1 MTTNMSNN
9 KELNWVEKE
18 FVNVDIGDKRLEKRL
33 ITIVKH
39 FANNP
44 YAQIPQAMESFGN
57 AKGAYRFFD
66 NKKVTVDKIINP
78 HINETTKRIK
88 GNKIVLAIQDTTIL
102 NYSSHP
108 SVTNIGPVGNDVN
121 RGLVLHPT
129 LAVLLD
135 NIPLGII
142 DFNIWVRKE
151 VGNGKDRHELDV
163 KEKESYK
170 WLNSYLATAK
180 LEKELEGVHFVS
192 ICDREGDIY
201 ELFKEAENIENK
213 DKMPDILIR
222 AAQNRRV
229 EHPQKK
235 LWKHMESQEI
245 AGKEKILVPRKKG
258 VSGRKA
264 TLSIRYAEVYIKAP
278 ISNKNI
284 KSTDSVKLWVV
295 YAKEEN
301 PPDKVEPISWMLLT
315 TIPVENLD
323 QAIEKIEWYMQRW
336 IIELFFK
343 MLKSGCRVEK
353 RQLKDG
359 KRLKNCIAIDA
370 IIAWRVLFLTY
381 IGRAIPDLP
390 ASVIFEKYEW
400 EALQAYVNTYVNKK
414 KKKRI
419 LTKEPLLGEVIKIIA
434 KLGGYLDRKS
444 DGPPGMMTIWE
455 GLKALHYITAM
466 WKMFNS
472 SD

>member
-1 MTTNMSNN
+1 
-9 KELNWVEKE
+9 
-18 FVNVDIGDKRLEKRL
+18 
-33 ITIVKH
+33 
-39 FANNP
+39 
-44 YAQIPQAMESFGN
+44 
-57 AKGAYRFFD
+57 
-66 NKKVTVDKIINP
+66 
-78 HINETTKRIK
+78 
-88 GNKIVLAIQDTTIL
+88 L
-102 NYSSHP
+102 NYSSHL

-129 LAVLLD
+129 LAVLL
-135 NIPLGII
+135 NSIPLGII
-142 DFNIWVRKE
+142 DFNIWVRKKE
-151 VGNGKDRHELDV
+151 KNEKDRHELDI

-170 WLNSYLATAK
+170 WLNSYLETAE

-201 ELFKEAENIENK
+201 ELFKEAENVENK
-213 DKMPDILIR
+213 EKMPDILIR

-235 LWKHMESQEI
+235 LWEYMESQEI
-245 AGKEKILVPRKKG
+245 AGKKKISVPRKKG
-258 VSGRKA
+258 VLGRKA
-264 TLSIRYAEVYIKAP
+264 TISIRYAKVYIKAP

-284 KSTDSVKLWVV
+284 KSTDSIKLWAV

-301 PPDKVEPISWMLLT
+301 PPEKVEPISWMLLT
-315 TIPVENLD
+315 TIPVKNLD
-323 QAIEKIEWYMQRW
+323 QAMEKIEWYMQRW

-343 MLKSGCRVEK
+343 LLKSGCRVEK

-381 IGRAIPDLP
+381 
-390 ASVIFEKYEW
+390 S
-400 EALQAYVNTYVNKK
+400 
-414 KKKRI
+414 
-419 LTKEPLLGEVIKIIA
+419 
-434 KLGGYLDRKS
+434 GYLDRKS

-455 GLKALHYITAM
+455 GLTALHYITAM
-466 WKMFNS
+466 WKIFNS

>member
-1 MTTNMSNN
+1 MTVNLSNN
-9 KELNWVEKE
+9 NEDLNWVEKE
-18 FVNVDIGDKRLEKRL
+18 FQDVDMGDKRLKDRL
-33 ITIVKH
+33 INIVKH

-44 YAQIPQAMESFGN
+44 QAQIPQAMESFGD

-66 NKKVTVDKIINP
+66 NKKVAVDKILNP
-78 HINETTKRIK
+78 HINETTNRIK
-88 GNKIVLAIQDTTIL
+88 GNRIVLAIQDTTIL
-102 NYSSHP
+102 NYSSHL
-108 SVTNIGPVGNDVN
+108 SVTNIGPVGNDIN

-135 NIPLGII
+135 GIPLGII
-142 DFNIWVRKE
+142 DFNIWIRKE
-151 VGNGKDRHELDV
+151 EKNKKDRHKLDT

-170 WLNSYLATAK
+170 WLNSYLATAR
-180 LEKELEGVHFVS
+180 LEEELEGVHFVS

-213 DKMPDILIR
+213 DNMPDILIR
-222 AAQNRRV
+222 AAQNRKV

-235 LWKHMESQEI
+235 LWEYMESQKI
-245 AGKEKILVPRKKG
+245 AEKVKILVPRKKG
-258 VSGRKA
+258 ISARKA
-264 TLSIRYAEVYIKAP
+264 TLSIRYAKVYIKAP
-278 ISNKNI
+278 VSNKNI
-284 KSTDSVKLWVV
+284 KSTDSIRLWAV

-301 PPDKVEPISWMLLT
+301 PPKNVEPISWMLLT
-315 TIPVENLD
+315 TIPVKNID
-323 QAIEKIEWYMQRW
+323 QAMEKIEWYMQRW

-359 KRLKNCIAIDA
+359 ERLKNCIAIDA

-400 EALQAYVNTYVNKK
+400 EALYAYVNTYVNKK
-414 KKKRI
+414 KKI
-419 LTKEPLLGEVIKIIA
+419 FTKEPLLGEVIKIIA
-434 KLGGYLDRKS
+434 KLGGYLGRKN

-455 GLKALHYITAM
+455 GLRALYYIAAM
-466 WKMFNS
+466 WKIFNS